1 MAFTYEQALNLLRN
15 ARANGRQPHALL
27 FTGAAHAGTH
37 RLALALAAELNGA
50 HADSLEHLQHPY
62 CRVLRPGSKIR
73 TITIDTVR
81 SVEPFL
87 ALKAEE
93 GATKL
98 VILDEVDRMLPEA
111 ANAFLKTL
119 EEPPPD
125 TLLILMTELP
135 GTLLPTILS
144 RCVRIDLRD
153 THPGVRLSRV
163 QELFLPSV
171 KNAIQRAGNDVAAL
185 ALRADFQALL
195 VKRRDEITERITS
208 ALKAEAKTISEGT
221 DIRNWEAMQKDITNA
236 RIETEYLGERE
247 QMLELLTLCLGQAV
261 LIASHAPDVHPIT
274 PELADLAT
282 RLSVADLM
290 RRMRAVDELRR
301 SLSFNVNEALA
312 LDAGLLDI
320 IGKSPL

>member
-171 KNAIQRAGNDVAAL
+171 KNALQRAGNDVAAL

-301 SLSFNVNEALA
+301 ALSFNVNEALA

>member
-1 MAFTYEQALNLLRN
+1 MAFTYDQALNLLRN

-37 RLALALAAELNGA
+37 RLALAQAAELNGA
-50 HADSLEHLQHPY
+50 RADSLEHLQHPY
-62 CRVLRPGSKIR
+62 CRVLRPSSKIR

-125 TLLILMTELP
+125 TLIILMTELP

-163 QELFLPSV
+163 QELFLPAV
-171 KNAIQRAGNDVAAL
+171 KNAIQRAGNDIAAL
-185 ALRADFQALL
+185 GLRADFQALL
-195 VKRRDEITERITS
+195 VKRREEITERITS

-261 LIASHAPDVHPIT
+261 LIASHAPDVRPIT

-320 IGKSPL
+320 IGKSHL

>member
-1 MAFTYEQALNLLRN
+1 MAFTYEQAYTLLKN
-15 ARANGRQPHALL
+15 AHNNGRQPHALL
-27 FTGAAHAGTH
+27 FTGSPDAGTH
-37 RLALALAAELNGA
+37 RLALTLAAELNGA
-50 HADSLEHLQHPY
+50 RATGLEGLQHPN

-73 TITIDTVR
+73 TISIDAVR

-87 ALKAEE
+87 ALRADE

-98 VILDEVDRMLPEA
+98 IIIDEADRLLTEA

-119 EEPPPD
+119 EEPPPQ
-125 TLLILMTELP
+125 TLIILITEIP
-135 GTLLPTILS
+135 SKLLPTILS

-153 THPGVRLSRV
+153 SRPGVRLSRV

-171 KNAIQRAGNDVAAL
+171 KAALPRVGNDVAAL

-195 VKRRDEITERITS
+195 AKRKDEITERITS

-221 DIRNWEAMQKDITNA
+221 DIKNWEAMQKDTTNA
-236 RIETEYLGERE
+236 RIESEYLGERE

-261 LIASHAPDVHPIT
+261 LIASHAPDVRPLA
-274 PELADLAT
+274 PELADLANKC
-282 RLSVADLM
+282 SVADLL
-290 RRMRAVDELRR
+290 RRMRAVDELRTD
-301 SLSFNVNEALA
+301 LSYNVNEALA
-312 LDAGLLDI
+312 LDSRLLDI